1 MPLRL
6 LCYSTRQ
13 AIVDRVSSVASAAL
27 VSSLKL
33 MSTSPDIVRRWVNEA
48 NEAVNSDNVMVQYHA
63 LGTCQS
69 LSFVECRIYV
79 WCSLW
84 DWCLHDAGSV
94 SFDLPIGFV
103 YDHAFTKFHALPLFS
118 GLLYSIRKNDRQGV
132 SKLVSRF
139 TKSSLRSP
147 FAVCLLIRIACK
159 LIEGDPDGKASQVI
173 WICPSIYQSIKPW
186 MSD

>member
-6 LCYSTRQ
+6 LCYSTHQ

-79 WCSLW
+79 LYDVHYGTDVCMTLALSL
-84 DWCLHDAGSV
+84 
-94 SFDLPIGFV
+94 
-103 YDHAFTKFHALPLFS
+103 
-118 GLLYSIRKNDRQGV
+118 SI
-132 SKLVSRF
+132 
-139 TKSSLRSP
+139 
-147 FAVCLLIRIACK
+147 
-159 LIEGDPDGKASQVI
+159 SQ
-173 WICPSIYQSIKPW
+173 
-186 MSD
+186 

>member
-69 LSFVECRIYV
+69 L
-79 WCSLW
+79 
-84 DWCLHDAGSV
+84 
-94 SFDLPIGFV
+94 
-103 YDHAFTKFHALPLFS
+103 
-118 GLLYSIRKNDRQGV
+118 
-132 SKLVSRF
+132 
-139 TKSSLRSP
+139 
-147 FAVCLLIRIACK
+147 CLLSNVEYMYCMMFIMGLMFA
-159 LIEGDPDGKASQVI
+159 
-173 WICPSIYQSIKPW
+173 
-186 MSD
+186 